1 MLAVIMSHCNP
12 DACAPRDTMLGSVM
26 RHRIGEAITVPRYT
40 LAVKRTGCRPDATWP
55 HARYVKC
62 WCAGYWPCVANIMS
76 TSVWLALPCMLGSCP
91 APV

>member
-1 MLAVIMSHCNP
+1 MHAWIMSHCNP

-26 RHRIGEAITVPRYT
+26 RHRIGECITLPRYT

-55 HARYVKC
+55 HARYVKRG
-62 WCAGYWPCVANIMS
+62 CAGYCPAVARIMS
-76 TSVWLALPCMLGSCP
+76 TSVWLALPCMLGTRA